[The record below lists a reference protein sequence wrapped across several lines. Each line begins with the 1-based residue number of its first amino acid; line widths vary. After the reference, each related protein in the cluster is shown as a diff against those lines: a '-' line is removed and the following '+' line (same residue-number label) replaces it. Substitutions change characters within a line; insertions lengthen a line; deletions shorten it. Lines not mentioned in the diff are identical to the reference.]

1 MLGLSLLWNA
11 ALRAGADPVIQ
22 AGGLYIINKQSR
34 YVRPGVTFARAAD
47 VFEPQD
53 DGSLGAISGVIQYL
67 TEPRKFDAAGWIKR
81 RASVQSVSVLGPDGM
96 GQAYKLVEDTT
107 PANSHYLESEYVSIA
122 ATRGC
127 FIVKAGEVTEIG
139 VRYIRDGGV
148 GFGGANARVD
158 LLTGAVTLGTI
169 DVEPLANG
177 WWKVTGRPDGTA
189 TTSVAIRISL
199 VKSGSETYNG
209 DGTSGVYV
217 LAANMTNTTAPHPLL
232 DRVGSQV
239 PWGAKG
245 VRLDPGWINSC
256 LWGDELTP
264 EKGWVIAGTPEVNAG
279 GLSSPHGGAYT
290 RLTVTAGVLSLV
302 YRPTVSV
309 TPGQSVTMSFMVRL
323 GTMPAADWKCGIYNE
338 TASSWIAVDQ
348 VPVTPVSDAWTRV
361 DLTVTVPAGCTAIRL
376 YPFRSSPSVG
386 GTLFL
391 SMVCG
396 TNTAYPVPLTPAR
409 ELAVTVPAFSFG
421 GMLADLGI
429 TLGGEYTIGVE
440 YTLENLSANYQ
451 PLAFSISDN
460 TFNDSIYLN
469 CSAVN
474 GPRPST
480 WSVVDGGV
488 GQSTQAGLGPG
499 AAVGVLRKT
508 AASIKQ
514 NSIRPVYD
522 GVLGVIDATATLPAV
537 DRLFIGLNWSG
548 GSTNAFQGSISK
560 LWVIPNVALSDAPLK
575 ALHAIT

>member
-1 MLGLSLLWNA
+1 MT
-11 ALRAGADPVIQ
+11 LRVAGGPVRGRRIRGGVSDPVLR

-47 VFEPQD
+47 VFERQA
-53 DGSLGAISGVIQYL
+53 DGGLGAISGVIQYL
-67 TEPRKFDAAGWIKR
+67 TEPRRFDAAGWIKR
-81 RASVQSVSVLGPDGM
+81 RSSVQSVSVLGPDGM
-96 GQAYKLVEDTT
+96 GQAYKLVEDAT

-148 GFGGANARVD
+148 GFGGANARLD
-158 LLTGAVTLGTI
+158 LLTGAVTLGAL

-199 VKSGSETYNG
+199 VRSGSETYNG

-217 LAANMTNTTAPHPLL
+217 LAANMTNTTTPHPLL

-239 PWGAKG
+239 PWGANG
-245 VRLDPGWINSC
+245 VRLDPGWVNSC

-323 GTMPAADWKCGIYNE
+323 GTMPATDWKCGIYNE

-348 VPVTPVSDAWTRV
+348 TPVTPVSDAWTRV

-396 TNTAYPVPLTPAR
+396 TNTAYPVPLAPAR
-409 ELAVTVPAFSFG
+409 ELAVTIPQFSFG
-421 GMLADLGI
+421 GMLADAGIALGS
-429 TLGGEYTIGVE
+429 EYTIGIEGE
-440 YTLENLSANYQ
+440 YIVTQPSSASFVRLDDGTDGNTVSIIRSGSGTVVSGRVKATTLNYIGGSSAAGPGVPFKLIQRVRLNDMRAAANGALLNQ
-451 PLAFSISDN
+451 DDGVSAMPVGLTRLLIGHRETPGVDVAAMNIRAFWI
-460 TFNDSIYLN
+460 I
-469 CSAVN
+469 
-474 GPRPST
+474 P
-480 WSVVDGGV
+480 
-488 GQSTQAGLGPG
+488 QAGLFD
-499 AAVGVLRKT
+499 AQMQAV
-508 AASIKQ
+508 S
-514 NSIRPVYD
+514 
-522 GVLGVIDATATLPAV
+522 TL
-537 DRLFIGLNWSG
+537 
-548 GSTNAFQGSISK
+548 
-560 LWVIPNVALSDAPLK
+560 
-575 ALHAIT
+575 